1 VKTISVTDLKLIDG
15 LSHLNYMEMVHP
27 SNDQLVGKYLDMI
40 GIDITKPLEYRAYQ
54 HRNLQ
59 GQVVVNFLIAGDL
72 KLDRKSLTSQFS
84 TYEDRL
90 IASSIY
96 DRSLFEQLHEL
107 GNTSPTYGGNA
118 LDDNIPVKEAEEY
131 KEEELKIANEIA
143 QLEEILYHIR
153 GSQVNPDGSFKSMED
168 YVNPKPAEKRRKKH
182 KSRKN
187 VEGNIDE

>member
-59 GQVVVNFLIAGDL
+59 GKVVVNFLIAGDL

-107 GNTSPTYGGNA
+107 GNTSPTYGGTA
-118 LDDNIPVKEAEEY
+118 PDEDVPTRESEECKED
-131 KEEELKIANEIA
+131 ELKIAKEIA
-143 QLEEILYHIR
+143 MLEDILYHIR
-153 GSQVNPDGSFKSMED
+153 GSQVNPDGSFKTMDE
-168 YVNPKPAEKRRKKH
+168 YVNPRPVDKPRKKH

-187 VEGNIDE
+187 VEGV

>member
-1 VKTISVTDLKLIDG
+1 MELI
-15 LSHLNYMEMVHP
+15 HP
-27 SNDQLVGKYLDMI
+27 SNDKLVGKYLDML
-40 GIDITKPLEYRAYQ
+40 GIDVNKPLEYRAYQ

-59 GQVVVNFLIAGDL
+59 GQIVVNFLVSGEL
-72 KLDRKSLTSQFS
+72 KLDRKSLTGPFS

-107 GNTSPTYGGNA
+107 GSTSPTYGSTA
-118 LDDNIPVKEAEEY
+118 LDDSIPTKETEEYQAEE
-131 KEEELKIANEIA
+131 EKIAKEIA

-153 GSQVNPDGSFKSMED
+153 GRQENPDGSFKTMEE
-168 YVNPKPAEKRRKKH
+168 YVNPRPVDKPRKKH

-187 VEGNIDE
+187 QEGSVNE